1 MFLSTFSTEFI
12 DSRLCLTMFKKK
24 SLPVGIKNVLNKMMV
39 GQEGNCLKYK
49 TLNEVNELHLV
60 SGRVH
65 IIYKF
70 LICFF
75 PVLLCF

>member
-49 TLNEVNELHLV
+49 TLNCLKYKTLNEVNELHLV
-60 SGRVH
+60 SG
-65 IIYKF
+65 
-70 LICFF
+70 
-75 PVLLCF
+75 